1 MLKNI
6 FSMII
11 GWSGL
16 AFLSYGAWLFT
27 PALGFTVL
35 GAALLAY
42 SYLFAR
48 FNAYA
53 QHQAKKAK

>member
-1 MLKNI
+1 MLKDI

-11 GWSGL
+11 GWLGL
-16 AFLSYGAWLFT
+16 AVLFYGAWLFS
-27 PALGFTVL
+27 PALGFSVL
-35 GAALLAY
+35 GAALIAY

-53 QHQAKKAK
+53 KQPAKRVE

>member
-1 MLKNI
+1 
-6 FSMII
+6 MII
-11 GWSGL
+11 GWLGL

-35 GAALLAY
+35 GAALVAY